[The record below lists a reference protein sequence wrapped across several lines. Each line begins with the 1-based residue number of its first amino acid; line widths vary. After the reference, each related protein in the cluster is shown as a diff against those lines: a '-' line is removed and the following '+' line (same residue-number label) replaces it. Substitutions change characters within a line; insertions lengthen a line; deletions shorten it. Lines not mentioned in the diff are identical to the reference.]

1 MVRLYSAL
9 ADFDGRKEAYA
20 VTGAVSDGPAKTHI
34 DIEAH
39 SLADILRLLNQI
51 QTIQAANCG

>member
-20 VTGAVSDGPAKTHI
+20 VTGAVSDDPAKTHI

-39 SLADILRLLNQI
+39 SPADILRLLNQI
-51 QTIQAANCG
+51 ETQ